1 MPKHLGLF
9 QGFGIELE
17 YMIVRSDTL
26 DVYPIADELLR
37 EVSGSYETEVE
48 FGDMAW
54 NNELALHVI
63 EFKTNGPAH
72 TLDGLASKFQSQV
85 NRVNSILAGYGGR
98 LMPGAMHP
106 WMDPFSQMKLWPHEY
121 NPIYEAY
128 NRIFDCRGHGW
139 SNLQSTHINLPFSDD
154 EEFGKLH
161 AAIRIL
167 MPVMPALT
175 AASPVMDNR
184 ITGLHDNRLAVY
196 RTNSK
201 KIPSVTGLVIPEPVY
216 TRVEYED
223 NLLKGIYD
231 DIRPYDPEGILQY
244 EWLNSRGAIARFDRM
259 AIEIRILDIQECPVA
274 DLAVADLIISVLK
287 ALTEEKWSGLSE
299 QKKWPAGRLS
309 TLLSEIAEKGGDC
322 IITDQEYLGLFGLNS
337 GPVRASDLWIH
348 LMDSVK
354 ISDPNHLMALTTILN
369 AGTLSGRI
377 IKALGADPGSAK
389 KFGVYEEL
397 CLCLSQGEMF
407 RP

>member
-1 MPKHLGLF
+1 MPKPLGLF
-9 QGFGIELE
+9 QGFGVELE

-37 EVSGSYETEVE
+37 EAAGSYETEVE

-63 EFKTNGPAH
+63 EFKTNGPAPP
-72 TLDGLASKFQSQV
+72 LDGLAGKFQAQV
-85 NRVNSILAGYGGR
+85 NRVNEILAGYGGR

-106 WMDPFSQMKLWPHEY
+106 WMDPFSQMRLWPHEY

-139 SNLQSTHINLPFSDD
+139 SNLQSTHINLPFSND
-154 EEFGKLH
+154 EEFGRLH

-175 AASPVMDNR
+175 AASPVMDSR
-184 ITGLHDNRLAVY
+184 ITGMHDNRLAVY
-196 RTNSK
+196 RTNSVR
-201 KIPSVTGLVIPEPVY
+201 IPSVTGDVIPEPVY
-216 TRVEYED
+216 TRAEYEGK
-223 NLLKGIYD
+223 LLKGIYD
-231 DIRPYDPEGILQY
+231 DIRPYDPAGILQF

-274 DLAVADLIISVLK
+274 DLAVSELIIRVLR
-287 ALTEEKWSGLSE
+287 ALTDEKWSGLAQ
-299 QKKWPAGRLS
+299 QKEWPAGRLGN
-309 TLLSEIAEKGGDC
+309 LLTEISEKGGEC
-322 IITDQEYLGLFGLNS
+322 LITDLEYLDLFGLSS
-337 GPVRASDLWIH
+337 GPVTAAELWIH
-348 LMDSVK
+348 LLTTVS
-354 ISDPNHLMALTTILN
+354 ISDLNHLKALNTILN
-369 AGTLSGRI
+369 GGTLSARI
-377 IKALGADPGSAK
+377 IKALGTDPGHAK
-389 KFGVYEEL
+389 MFGVYEEL
-397 CLCLSQGEMF
+397 CSCLSLGNMF

>member
-1 MPKHLGLF
+1 MPKPLGLF
-9 QGFGIELE
+9 QGFGVELE

-26 DVYPIADELLR
+26 DVYPVADELIR

-72 TLDGLASKFQSQV
+72 ALADLSTRFQNQV
-85 NRVNSILAGYGGR
+85 NRVNGILAGYGGR

-106 WMDPFSQMKLWPHEY
+106 WMDPISQMSLWPHEY

-139 SNLQSTHINLPFSDD
+139 SNLQSTHINLPFADD

-184 ITGLHDNRLAVY
+184 ITGIHDNRLSVY
-196 RTNSK
+196 RTNSI
-201 KIPSVTGLVIPEPVY
+201 KIPSVTGQVIPEPVY
-216 TRVEYED
+216 TREDYEGK
-223 NLLKGIYD
+223 LLKGIYD

-274 DLAVADLIISVLK
+274 DLAVADLIIAVLK
-287 ALTEEKWSGLSE
+287 ALTEEKWCRLAE
-299 QKKWPAGRLS
+299 QKKWQAGRLS
-309 TLLSEIAEKGGDC
+309 SLLTEIAEKGGEYLV
-322 IITDQEYLGLFGLNS
+322 TDQEYLGLFGLDS
-337 GPVRASDLWIH
+337 GAVKAVDLWVH
-348 LMDSVK
+348 LLDEVK
-354 ISDPNHLMALTTILN
+354 ISDQNHLKALKTILKE
-369 AGTLSGRI
+369 GTLSGRI
-377 IKALGADPGSAK
+377 IKALGTDPVRSKMFA
-389 KFGVYEEL
+389 VYEDL
-397 CLCLSQGEMF
+397 CFCLSQGRMF

>member
-1 MPKHLGLF
+1 MPKPLGLF
-9 QGFGIELE
+9 QGFGVELE

-26 DVYPIADELLR
+26 DVYPIADEVLR
-37 EVSGSYETEVE
+37 EAAGSYEPEVE

-63 EFKTNGPAH
+63 EFKTNGPAPA
-72 TLDGLASKFQSQV
+72 LDGLAGKFQDQV
-85 NRVNSILAGYGGR
+85 NRVNDILAGYGGR

-106 WMDPFSQMKLWPHEY
+106 WMEPFSQMRLWPHEY
-121 NPIYEAY
+121 NSIYEAY

-139 SNLQSTHINLPFSDD
+139 SNLQSTHINLPFSND
-154 EEFGKLH
+154 EEFGRLH

-175 AASPVMDNR
+175 AASPVMDNK

-196 RTNSK
+196 RTNSV
-201 KIPSVTGLVIPEPVY
+201 KIPSVTGDVIPEPVY
-216 TRVEYED
+216 TRAEYEGK
-223 NLLKGIYD
+223 LLKGIYD

-274 DLAVADLIISVLK
+274 DLAVCELIILVLR
-287 ALTEEKWSGLSE
+287 ALTDEKWSGLAQ
-299 QKKWPAGRLS
+299 QKKWPAGRLG
-309 TLLSEIAEKGGDC
+309 TLLTEISEKGGEC
-322 IITDQEYLGLFGLNS
+322 LITDPDYLDLFGLSS
-337 GPVRASDLWIH
+337 GPVKAADLWIH
-348 LMDSVK
+348 LLGTVV
-354 ISDPNHLMALTTILN
+354 ISDLSHLKALNTVLN
-369 AGTLSGRI
+369 GGTLSARI
-377 IKALGADPGSAK
+377 IKALGTDPGQAK
-389 KFGVYEEL
+389 IFGVYEEL
-397 CLCLSQGEMF
+397 CSCLSQGNMF

>member
-1 MPKHLGLF
+1 MLKPLGLF
-9 QGFGIELE
+9 QGFGVELE

-63 EFKTNGPAH
+63 EFKTNGPA
-72 TLDGLASKFQSQV
+72 TSLVNLASKFQSQV
-85 NRVNSILAGYGGR
+85 NRVNGILAGYGGR

-106 WMDPFSQMKLWPHEY
+106 WMDPFSQMRLWPHEY

-128 NRIFDCRGHGW
+128 NRIFDCKGHGW
-139 SNLQSTHINLPFSDD
+139 SNLQSTHINLPFAND

-184 ITGLHDNRLAVY
+184 LTGMHDNRLAVY
-196 RTNSK
+196 RTNSV
-201 KIPSVTGLVIPEPVY
+201 KIPSVTGQVIPEPVY
-216 TRVEYED
+216 TREEYED
-223 NLLKGIYD
+223 ILLKGIYD

-274 DLAVADLIISVLK
+274 DLAVTDLIISVLK
-287 ALTEEKWSGLSE
+287 ALTSEKWSGLAE
-299 QKKWPAGRLS
+299 HMKWPAGRLS
-309 TLLSEIAEKGGDC
+309 NLLTEIAGKGGDC
-322 IITDQEYLGLFGLNS
+322 VITDLEYLGLFGLNS
-337 GPVRASDLWIH
+337 GPVRAADLWIH
-348 LMDSVK
+348 LMDAVK
-354 ISDPNHLMALTTILN
+354 ISDLNHLKALTTILDR
-369 AGTLSGRI
+369 GTLSGRI
-377 IKALGADPGSAK
+377 IKAIGTDPGSTK
-389 KFGVYEEL
+389 MFTVFEEL
-397 CLCLSQGEMF
+397 CSCLSEGRMF

>member
-1 MPKHLGLF
+1 MPKPLGLF
-9 QGFGIELE
+9 QGFGVELE

-26 DVYPIADELLR
+26 DVYPVADELLR

-63 EFKTNGPAH
+63 EFKTNGPANK
-72 TLDGLASKFQSQV
+72 LDDLASRFQSQV
-85 NRVNSILAGYGGR
+85 NRVNGILAGIGGR

-106 WMDPFSQMKLWPHEY
+106 WMDPFSQMRLWPHEY

-139 SNLQSTHINLPFSDD
+139 SNLQSTHINLPFADD
-154 EEFGKLH
+154 EEFGRLH

-175 AASPVMDNR
+175 AASPVMDNKL
-184 ITGLHDNRLAVY
+184 TGLHDNRLAVY
-196 RTNSK
+196 RTNSI
-201 KIPSVTGLVIPEPVY
+201 KIPSVTGQVIPEPVY
-216 TRVEYED
+216 TRVEYE
-223 NLLKGIYD
+223 NELLKGIYD
-231 DIRPYDPEGILQY
+231 DIRPFDPEGILQY

-274 DLAVADLIISVLK
+274 DLAVADLIIAVLK
-287 ALTEEKWSGLSE
+287 ALTEGKWSGLAE

-309 TLLSEIAEKGGDC
+309 SLLTEVAEKGGEC
-322 IITDQEYLGLFGLNS
+322 LITDQEYLNLFGLNS
-337 GPVRASDLWIH
+337 GPVRATDLWAHLLDAVHISDL
-348 LMDSVK
+348 
-354 ISDPNHLMALTTILN
+354 NHLKALKTILN
-369 AGTLSGRI
+369 EGTLSGRI
-377 IKALGADPGSAK
+377 IKALGTDPVSAK
-389 KFGVYEEL
+389 IFTVYEEL
-397 CLCLSQGEMF
+397 CSCLRKGEMF
-407 RP
+407 RS